1 MTIDIERLQHDLDY
15 WNKHAPEGATHYGPA
30 GKFHFEAWFKN
41 VSGGPAQVMLT
52 SDSNRLWHS
61 GLLMDAPLIPRP
73 SPAWD
78 GSGLPPVGVECE
90 ISTNGGAGFRVG
102 CVDAYNRDK
111 SAAMFDFCGIMDC
124 ASLDHCLFRP
134 LKTEKERVVEVAAQ
148 VAGYGKDATIVPIV
162 IGRLYDAGMLKEPTN
177 D

>member
-1 MTIDIERLQHDLDY
+1 MTIDIERLKHDLDY
-15 WNKHAPEGATHYGPA
+15 WNKHAPEGATHYIIDDNDSEFAIQSTFYRDEGD
-30 GKFHFEAWFKN
+30 KWRECNSQSYWRKN
-41 VSGGPAQVMLT
+41 TNNPLT
-52 SDSNRLWHS
+52 V
-61 GLLMDAPLIPRP
+61 IPRP

-134 LKTEKERVVEVAAQ
+134 LKTEKERVVEWAMDAANFGENMRRGIE
-148 VAGYGKDATIVPIV
+148 A
-162 IGRLYDAGMLKEPTN
+162 LYDAGALKMPGGEV
-177 D
+177 